1 MRPIFLVVLKSL
13 LWLLIVLLLRPVNYL
28 LDISL
33 SAFVKVQSNL
43 DESNSK
49 LNYDSK
55 KILVFT
61 LLFIVSFIIS
71 IIYVI
76 YRYG

>member
-55 KILVFT
+55 KILALT